1 MKLAGAVL
9 AALLLSTPLLASPPP
24 TTLAPCGK
32 TPAVAGAQPR
42 VVHLG
47 DYVYVSVCHLKD
59 FMNEAEAR
67 EQKVTLYINGIDTF
81 NEATGI
87 YDDTGALQFVLDRT
101 DKNKDLWRRQ
111 LYNPLFEPTD
121 TMTIGVGKGGD
132 RPLPRV
138 PGANTRV
145 TLNKLW
151 VDWST
156 WFWLALLFAVVVG
169 ILLYAKRTDL
179 LRDGPAL
186 GGKLQP
192 YSLARTQMA
201 WWFVLI
207 VTGYIFLWLITGDR
221 DSIPTSLLALLGIS
235 AATALAAVAIT
246 STSGRAAA
254 MRKLIEEEVTAT
266 DESIVKIDEELA
278 ASAQRIAEATAA
290 GRATSSLESL
300 RTSLQKRRAELE
312 EFRVRLIDQ
321 LSGISSIVKSEG
333 IWRDLVMD
341 DKGAVALDRLQI
353 VVWTVVL
360 GGVFVATVVWDLT
373 MPEFNGTLL
382 ALMGISS
389 GTYIGFKLPNRS

>member
-1 MKLAGAVL
+1 MKIAGLALGVSMMICVSL
-9 AALLLSTPLLASPPP
+9 AAAPAA
-24 TTLAPCGK
+24 LAPCSAAQ
-32 TPAVAGAQPR
+32 TVAGVQPR
-42 VVHLG
+42 VVYLG
-47 DYVYVSVCHLKD
+47 DYVYVSVCHLKE
-59 FMNEAEAR
+59 FMAEAEAR
-67 EQKVTLYINGIDTF
+67 EQKVTLYINGIDTG

-87 YDDTGALQFVLDRT
+87 YDDSGMLQFVLNRT
-101 DKNKDLWRRQ
+101 DKNKELWRLQ
-111 LYNPLFEPTD
+111 LYNPLFEPTE

-132 RPLPRV
+132 RPLPKA

-145 TLNKLW
+145 TLDKLY
-151 VDWST
+151 VDFST
-156 WFWLALLFAVVVG
+156 WFWLVLLLAVVVG

-179 LRDGPAL
+179 LREGPAL
-186 GGKLQP
+186 GGRLQP

-221 DSIPTSLLALLGIS
+221 DSIPPSLLALLGIS

-246 STSGRAAA
+246 SNSGRAAA
-254 MRKLIEEEVTAT
+254 MRKTIEEEVAAT
-266 DESIVKIDEELA
+266 DVSITKLDEELVA
-278 ASAQRIAEATAA
+278 AAQRIAEAKAA
-290 GRATSSLESL
+290 GRPTASLEAL
-300 RTSLQKRRAELE
+300 QATLQKRRVELDDY
-312 EFRVRLIDQ
+312 RVRLVEQ
-321 LSGISSIVKSEG
+321 ESRVSSIVQSEG

-360 GGVFVATVVWDLT
+360 GGVFIATVVWDLS

>member
-1 MKLAGAVL
+1 MKLAGVVLAVL
-9 AALLLSTPLLASPPP
+9 LISPRAVAAAPV
-24 TTLAPCGK
+24 LAPCGSAQ
-32 TPAVAGAQPR
+32 AVAGVQPR

-47 DYVYVSVCHLKD
+47 DYIYVSVCHLKD
-59 FMNEAEAR
+59 FMAEAEAR
-67 EQKVTLYINGIDTF
+67 EQTVTLYVNGIDTG
-81 NEATGI
+81 NKATGI
-87 YDDTGALQFVLDRT
+87 YDDSGMLQFVLDRT
-101 DKNKDLWRRQ
+101 DKNKELWRLQ

-121 TMTIGVGKGGD
+121 RMTIGVGKGGD

-138 PGANTRV
+138 AGANTGV

-151 VDWST
+151 INWST
-156 WFWLALLFAVVVG
+156 WIWLALLFTVVIG

-179 LRDGPAL
+179 LREGPAL

-221 DSIPTSLLALLGIS
+221 DSIPPSLLALLGIS

-246 STSGRAAA
+246 STTGRAAA
-254 MRKLIEEEVTAT
+254 MRKMIDAEVAAT
-266 DESIVKIDEELA
+266 DASTVKIDEELIA
-278 ASAQRIAEATAA
+278 AAQRIAEARAA
-290 GRATSSLESL
+290 GRPTSSLEA
-300 RTSLQKRRAELE
+300 LQATLLEKRVELD
-312 EFRVRLIDQ
+312 EFRVRLIEQ
-321 LSGISSIVKSEG
+321 LSGISSIVKSDG
-333 IWRDLVMD
+333 IWHDLVMD
-341 DKGAVALDRLQI
+341 DKGAIALDRLQI

-360 GGVFVATVVWDLT
+360 GGVFIATVVWDLS

-389 GTYIGFKLPNRS
+389 GTYIGFKLPGRT